1 MTSQQTAD
9 QALSIWQAHRSTPRE
24 VVEAMLA
31 NYFVPPVET
40 PEEYEITLNQVREC
54 MQ

>member
-1 MTSQQTAD
+1 MNARD
-9 QALSIWQAHRSTPRE
+9 EAALALWQANRQTPRE

-31 NYFVPPVET
+31 NFFIPPVET
-40 PEEYEITLNQVREC
+40 PQEYEITLNMVREC